1 MNIGILHP
9 FLFGAN
15 SGDIVVCDPMAGGGT
30 IPFESLRLGFRSIA
44 VEYNPVAYIILKITL
59 EYPAKFG
66 EELVIRVREEAERL
80 INYMEKKN

>member
-1 MNIGILHP
+1 LNIGILHP

-44 VEYNPVAYIILKITL
+44 VEYNPVAYIIRRVL